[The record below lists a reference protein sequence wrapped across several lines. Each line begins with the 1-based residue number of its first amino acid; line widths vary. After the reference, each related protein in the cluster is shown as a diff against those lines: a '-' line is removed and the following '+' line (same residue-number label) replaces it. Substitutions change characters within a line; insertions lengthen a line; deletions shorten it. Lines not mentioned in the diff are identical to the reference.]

1 MQGPGPVSSRSVQA
15 AGRIIQ
21 RTWARRNGNIRL
33 QYLRIFSLVP
43 GCLVANISCQWRIFM
58 YLFWLP
64 RFTSFTPYPIPHL
77 YQFSLFVDF
86 SLFCHFLSFPHD
98 GTCLKTEAPLS
109 HATLDAQ
116 WGSGNKNIPV
126 AIRSYRMRKI
136 SVGGYTCTIDFLP
149 QFWLEKFPVYNANNI
164 YYLIKHW
171 KWWTIDKWK
180 LDVR

>member
-1 MQGPGPVSSRSVQA
+1 MWSKNTLISYQKSFYIFA
-15 AGRIIQ
+15 AMTVKFLWTFFIASI
-21 RTWARRNGNIRL
+21 
-33 QYLRIFSLVP
+33 YVF
-43 GCLVANISCQWRIFM
+43 
-58 YLFWLP
+58 
-64 RFTSFTPYPIPHL
+64 YPISNFLP
-77 YQFSLFVDF
+77 SLPIFIVCW
-86 SLFCHFLSFPHD
+86 LAPFCHILSFPHD